1 MVAAGSNILGPIHS
15 DNSQTAV
22 HKIPLI
28 PMWKP
33 RGGRGPAHV
42 LWEDGLHDV
51 LPKLGMRRD
60 DLHAPPPERP
70 SGHTLCAESL
80 HWYERAMDQYH
91 REGTELFDAVR
102 PSLDLDG
109 PYAAQDI
116 RLIQKWKDEY
126 GRKDGRALVRWA
138 LSFVDQSSVSGQIA
152 LVKQMGQMAL
162 PGTASLYD
170 LSEHLMNLWECWLAL
185 ATSDRDA
192 PASFFRHL
200 MLTLPVH
207 PEGPLVK
214 MRSWLVDLIED
225 GVSPLLRD
233 IDGERGLL
241 ARLVKYADSHGLKD
255 VQPSTLTALNPG
267 GAPPG
272 GGDKTR
278 GDKDKRQCNECRA
291 FACKRQDGKCICKH
305 NSTFDLS
312 TIGSESKRQYVE
324 LMRAYNKKFPN
335 KSLANVTVKVVREAL
350 DKKPDEKT
358 GTGDSGKMAYLASV
372 SSVLGDEVSDVSELD
387 AWLKANDSDPSGMYA
402 MSDAGEGVLK
412 FEVVE
417 DDTLSMNV
425 ATGSS
430 LLAMASALPN
440 DLPMEGSGSS
450 SGTSSGVSG
459 QSTRTAAEVTATEI
473 ELAQLQQRLAA
484 QEAAFHEANARVLML
499 ESRVADAA
507 AAPGPAFASA
517 GAPPT
522 PSTARAATQQQ
533 QLPPWSI
540 NMTPRDAYSRII
552 AALSRRG
559 SSGGQVVIRQPRFTP
574 ATRPIAEE
582 ARDDD
587 AVERR
592 GGSGTTRLSST
603 EHIVRG
609 LLEAE
614 REKRVIK
621 GKVAKAFGHGIV
633 AKVLTEIAYRTW
645 GVSYVVVRMVVEYVS
660 DNVSTHSIV
669 TLGLLAMQMRPV
681 LEPLIKK
688 VMIKLTVAVYSL
700 SLTSVKSAVLKVRA
714 VLSVQVNSIVNML
727 LGLAIKRVTAQAAQ
741 ATSAP
746 APGALGSA
754 RATAQHGDTP
764 AVARVATHAPDASEP
779 DPTSSGDAGPGGGS
793 TLMAL
798 DCLGNT
804 VVLASMELRASDNLV
819 PALMDDGASNG
830 TSCCRTL
837 DGAIPGTCRMSDA
850 GEIGLGSDGATL
862 ESKGSYLYAL
872 RRVGVNAEETVLR
885 RCKHTP
891 KLPMAIVFSE
901 ATENRKHGY
910 GIHWDPGEPRVLKT
924 PSGLIIEMFMSKSD
938 LGWLKVQP
946 ITDAAEVRKLL
957 ALHAAGNAQLMVK
970 TTDPTAVRSVGMG
983 KLPALRGAALLRRQH
998 IVSGHA
1004 SLPIVVKNLRAAGAF
1019 SSGLVTVKD
1028 VELFAQQGC
1037 GTCETTKMRRRPFT
1051 IKIAPRDN
1059 AVPQP
1064 GKLLVFDLLELRTP
1078 AEHTGNKYVYIA
1090 VDKASKFAL
1099 AGGVADYSEVS
1110 ITGALNEIRA
1120 RTRPTHGE
1128 IEVFRM
1134 DSHATHKSKGV
1145 RDFMLGAQQRLQ
1157 LSPGY
1162 VHEGVGDAEVY
1173 FLHAVPSANA
1183 ALAAAPDLGENHFTQ
1198 ALRYVVEAR
1207 NYSVTAN
1214 SNPPK
1219 SPAMIY
1225 FGLDKFESSGLLVFG
1240 AAAQALVHGEA
1251 RATKFDLHAQP
1262 CVYVG
1267 PAINS
1272 DSRAH
1277 CAVWHKKEYKDVD
1290 LGCVNVQEDTVIELT
1305 RRGHPATQ
1313 PYNQV
1318 GGAKTVDIGM
1328 PTSIFDLTGMEYTD
1342 ANLPEIKPIVWVRGM
1357 RVPQE
1362 NRVLLLWHGEL
1373 RKGDM
1378 ASWVWELGAN
1388 KVVPIPIDVKI
1399 GGQEHNLLRGPI
1411 KKEVLE
1417 LFKDERTK
1425 GGFVQP
1431 ECGKFSA
1438 ARYKQP
1444 GPPVLF
1450 DLDNPDGIF
1459 DEDGELPIEATMALN
1474 DVRFLAE
1481 LFRATKDTDKVLI
1494 LEHPASQATGSPYA
1508 APGHER
1514 HSTVSDTSIMCAVR
1528 DELGLEMVYTE
1539 QGACGAKTR
1548 KPTTLLGTKNSVL
1561 ALRRV
1566 VGALYLAPGAVG
1578 DGATVGT
1585 DDNGDYVTQGQEV
1598 YTSQFAMRLAI
1609 ALLGAMPTVLDD
1621 ISTVRR
1627 HDALQVATDD
1637 IFPAGTIVELY
1648 WYGDQKWYR
1657 GVVLDSRVRKGMVHG
1672 LSIDRREI
1680 KVCYDA
1686 DNATLWHAIADYSVR
1701 RVTDSDNDAD
1711 LAVLAMLDDRIDV
1724 MRGVDDDGARD
1735 WLNMLDHKKRKMYCS
1750 NCGSRVTTICWEAHC
1765 MRGPCCQPNESC
1777 ARCHTPVP
1785 DERVDALR
1793 EHVGE
1798 VFVARQLLFDME
1810 TYEAVDPEVLF
1821 VVTDEAKAVAL
1832 DTSNAHKWHTPQSWR
1847 EYLLSPQKDLW
1858 RSAME
1863 LKMDDY
1869 HKVRSFEL
1877 VPKSSVDTKVH
1888 TIHRTLWVFK
1898 IKFKDGGLIFDKLN
1912 PRWCVVGTWM
1922 DRNKFKSYAEMM
1934 RATSFDIMLG
1944 LKTKLWDELLEM
1956 LIDFKDAFQAT
1967 GTVDADGKL
1976 KEGETEFYTE
1986 QPPGFVK
1993 KGPNGEEMVARG
2005 RCYMQGRIDATRGF
2019 DNCITNILIKSVHF
2033 EPMLWDSKVFLYNN
2047 TDLVGTTA
2055 SFHEIVKAAVAD
2067 TTVVRP
2073 QQPPRGVAL
2082 AAMHVDDMA
2091 ALMTGSKKIEDNRIL
2106 SFMRGEIADVYASK
2120 VSPWHGQ
2127 KALGRDISLNDEQ
2140 RTVTVTAQA
2149 AVDIVRQ
2156 KLFSKA
2162 NLNINPRHIV
2172 TEAVYDKH
2180 PGVVPEVNDPQRASY
2195 LEQQAM
2201 TRSVMGAGI
2210 WMQFT
2215 YPQITAGINAMCQ
2228 DMANPGD
2235 ARLGQL
2241 RHMFMYLGEKP
2252 PGKTFGGP
2260 HVTSVCGSD
2269 DDVIA
2274 PFTKGK
2280 KEGRYHF
2287 FSDASMN
2294 VTGGVGMFAGC
2305 CIQPIMLRQH
2315 LQAPDAHASEL
2326 VGAGTNIHQILPV
2339 NGLLQELGLRRGYP
2353 TTVYFDSIST
2363 VFVASSDAA
2372 PKKSVW
2378 LQRRAKVVTETV
2390 EHGEIKPVHIDE
2402 IDMVADSFTK
2412 YIKHDKW
2419 VRHMHYVLN
2428 LPGDPPDCHELDWVK
2443 VTKKAAKGKKA

>member
-1 MVAAGSNILGPIHS
+1 MVAAGSNILGPISLS
-15 DNSQTAV
+15 DNSQTAGQ
-22 HKIPLI
+22 KIPLI

-33 RGGRGPAHV
+33 RSGRGPAHV
-42 LWEDGLHDV
+42 LWLDGLHDV

-70 SGHTLCAESL
+70 AGHTLCAESL
-80 HWYERAMDQYH
+80 VWYERALDQYH

-138 LSFVDQSSVSGQIA
+138 LSFVDQSSVAGQIK
-152 LVKQMGQMAL
+152 LVKEMSQLAL

-200 MLTLPVH
+200 LLSLPVH

-214 MRSWLVDLIED
+214 MRSWLVDLVED

-255 VQPSTLTALNPG
+255 VQPPALTALNPG

-272 GGDKTR
+272 GGDNTK
-278 GDKDKRQCNECRA
+278 GDKEKRLCNECRA
-291 FACKRQDGKCICKH
+291 FACKRQNGKCICKS

-312 TIGSESKRQYVE
+312 TIGSDSKRQYVE
-324 LMRAYNKKFPN
+324 LMRAYNKKFPH

-372 SSVLGDEVSDVSELD
+372 SSVLGDEVSDVGELD

-402 MSDAGEGVLK
+402 MGTSDEGVLK

-440 DLPMEGSGSS
+440 DLPMEASGSS
-450 SGTSSGVSG
+450 SGTSSGVAG
-459 QSTRTAAEVTATEI
+459 QSTRTAPEVTGTEL
-473 ELAQLQQRLAA
+473 ELVQLQQRLAA
-484 QEAAFHEANARVLML
+484 QEAAYRDANARVLML
-499 ESRVADAA
+499 ESRAA
-507 AAPGPAFASA
+507 NAATTPGPAFASA

-522 PSTARAATQQQ
+522 PITAQVQQQ
-533 QLPPWSI
+533 QRQLQPWSI
-540 NMTPRDAYSRII
+540 NMTPREMYSRVM
-552 AALSRRG
+552 ATLASRRG
-559 SSGGQVVIRQPRFTP
+559 SSGGEVAIRQPRFTP

-592 GGSGTTRLSST
+592 GGSGTTRLTST
-603 EHIVRG
+603 EHIARG

-614 REKRVIK
+614 REKRAIK
-621 GKVAKAFGHGIV
+621 GKVAKAFGHGILG
-633 AKVLTEIAYRTW
+633 KVVTEIAYRTW
-645 GVSYVVVRMVVEYVS
+645 GVSYVVARIVVEYIS
-660 DNVSTHSIV
+660 DNVSGHSLV

-681 LEPLIKK
+681 LEPLIKRA
-688 VMIKLTVAVYSL
+688 MIKLTVAVYGISL
-700 SLTSVKSAVLKVRA
+700 ASAKSAVLKVRA
-714 VLSVQVNSIVNML
+714 VLSAHTNSIVNAL

-746 APGALGSA
+746 APDALGSA
-754 RATAQHGDTP
+754 RATAQHGETP
-764 AVARVATHAPDASEP
+764 AVARETAHAPSASAP
-779 DPTSSGDAGPGGGS
+779 DPTSSGDAGPDGGS

-804 VVLASMELRASDNLV
+804 VVLASMELRATDNLV

-862 ESKGSYLYAL
+862 ESKGSYLYAM

-891 KLPMAIVFSE
+891 NLPMAIVFSE

-910 GIHWDPGEPRVLKT
+910 GIHWDPGKPRVLKT
-924 PSGLIIEMFMSKSD
+924 PSGVVIEMFMSKSD

-946 ITDAAEVRKLL
+946 ITDAGEVRKLL
-957 ALHAAGNAQLMVK
+957 ALHAAGNGVESAQLMVK

-983 KLPALRGAALLRRQH
+983 KPLALKGVELLRRQH
-998 IVSGHA
+998 VVDGHA

-1028 VELFAQQGC
+1028 VELFARQGC
-1037 GTCETTKMRRRPFT
+1037 GTCETAKMRRRPFT
-1051 IKIAPRDN
+1051 IKVVPRDGT
-1059 AVPQP
+1059 APQP

-1078 AEHTGNKYVYIA
+1078 AEHTGCKFLYIA

-1099 AGGVADYSEVS
+1099 AGGVADYTEAS

-1120 RTRPTHGE
+1120 RTRPAHGE
-1128 IEVFRM
+1128 VEIFRM

-1145 RDFMLGAQQRLQ
+1145 RDYMLGAQMRLQ
-1157 LSPGY
+1157 LSPAY
-1162 VHEGVGDAEVY
+1162 VHEGVGDAEAY

-1183 ALAAAPDLGENHFTQ
+1183 ALAAAPDLGENHFSQ
-1198 ALRYVVEAR
+1198 AFKYVVEAR

-1219 SPAMIY
+1219 SPAMLY
-1225 FGLDKFESSGLLVFG
+1225 YGLDKFESAGLLVFG

-1251 RATKFDLHAQP
+1251 RATKFDLHAEP

-1267 PAINS
+1267 PPINS

-1277 CAVWHKKEYKDVD
+1277 CAVWHKREYKDVD
-1290 LGCVNVQEDTVIELT
+1290 LGCINVHEETVLELT

-1328 PTSIFDLTGMEYTD
+1328 PTSIFDLSGMEYTE

-1357 RVPQE
+1357 TVPQDR
-1362 NRVLLLWHGEL
+1362 RVLLLWHGEV

-1378 ASWVWELGAN
+1378 ASWLWELGAN
-1388 KVVPIPIDVKI
+1388 KVVPYPIDVKV
-1399 GGQEHNLLRGPI
+1399 GGQEHNLQRGPI

-1417 LFKDERTK
+1417 LFNDEYTV
-1425 GGFVQP
+1425 GGFAQP
-1431 ECGKFSA
+1431 TCGKFSA

-1450 DLDNPDGIF
+1450 DLDSPDG
-1459 DEDGELPIEATMALN
+1459 MA
-1474 DVRFLAE
+1474 V
-1481 LFRATKDTDKVLI
+1481 
-1494 LEHPASQATGSPYA
+1494 
-1508 APGHER
+1508 
-1514 HSTVSDTSIMCAVR
+1514 
-1528 DELGLEMVYTE
+1528 
-1539 QGACGAKTR
+1539 
-1548 KPTTLLGTKNSVL
+1548 
-1561 ALRRV
+1561 
-1566 VGALYLAPGAVG
+1566 
-1578 DGATVGT
+1578 
-1585 DDNGDYVTQGQEV
+1585 
-1598 YTSQFAMRLAI
+1598 
-1609 ALLGAMPTVLDD
+1609 
-1621 ISTVRR
+1621 
-1627 HDALQVATDD
+1627 
-1637 IFPAGTIVELY
+1637 
-1648 WYGDQKWYR
+1648 
-1657 GVVLDSRVRKGMVHG
+1657 
-1672 LSIDRREI
+1672 
-1680 KVCYDA
+1680 
-1686 DNATLWHAIADYSVR
+1686 
-1701 RVTDSDNDAD
+1701 
-1711 LAVLAMLDDRIDV
+1711 
-1724 MRGVDDDGARD
+1724 
-1735 WLNMLDHKKRKMYCS
+1735 
-1750 NCGSRVTTICWEAHC
+1750 
-1765 MRGPCCQPNESC
+1765 
-1777 ARCHTPVP
+1777 
-1785 DERVDALR
+1785 
-1793 EHVGE
+1793 
-1798 VFVARQLLFDME
+1798 
-1810 TYEAVDPEVLF
+1810 
-1821 VVTDEAKAVAL
+1821 
-1832 DTSNAHKWHTPQSWR
+1832 
-1847 EYLLSPQKDLW
+1847 
-1858 RSAME
+1858 
-1863 LKMDDY
+1863 
-1869 HKVRSFEL
+1869 
-1877 VPKSSVDTKVH
+1877 
-1888 TIHRTLWVFK
+1888 
-1898 IKFKDGGLIFDKLN
+1898 
-1912 PRWCVVGTWM
+1912 
-1922 DRNKFKSYAEMM
+1922 
-1934 RATSFDIMLG
+1934 
-1944 LKTKLWDELLEM
+1944 
-1956 LIDFKDAFQAT
+1956 
-1967 GTVDADGKL
+1967 
-1976 KEGETEFYTE
+1976 
-1986 QPPGFVK
+1986 
-1993 KGPNGEEMVARG
+1993 
-2005 RCYMQGRIDATRGF
+2005 
-2019 DNCITNILIKSVHF
+2019 
-2033 EPMLWDSKVFLYNN
+2033 
-2047 TDLVGTTA
+2047 
-2055 SFHEIVKAAVAD
+2055 
-2067 TTVVRP
+2067 
-2073 QQPPRGVAL
+2073 
-2082 AAMHVDDMA
+2082 
-2091 ALMTGSKKIEDNRIL
+2091 LMTGQKKLEDNRIL
-2106 SFMRGEIADVYASK
+2106 CFMRGEIANVYASK
-2120 VSPWHGQ
+2120 IAPWHGQ
-2127 KALGRDISLNDEQ
+2127 KVLGKDMALDQEA
-2140 RTVTVTAQA
+2140 RTITITAQA
-2149 AVDIVRQ
+2149 AIDVVRQ
-2156 KLFSKA
+2156 KLFTKE
-2162 NLNINPRHIV
+2162 NFKINPRHIV
-2172 TEAVYDKH
+2172 TEDVYNKH

-2195 LEQQAM
+2195 LERQAL
-2201 TRSVMGAGI
+2201 TRSVLGMGI
-2210 WMQFT
+2210 WLSDP
-2215 YPQITAGINAMCQ
+2215 YPQLTAGINAMCQ

-2235 ARLGQL
+2235 ERLGQL

-2252 PGKTFGGP
+2252 PGKTFGGA
-2260 HVTSVCGSD
+2260 HVSSVCGGD
-2269 DDVIA
+2269 ADVIA
-2274 PFTKGK
+2274 PFTEGK

-2339 NGLLQELGLRRGYP
+2339 NGLLQELGLRRGKP
-2353 TTVYFDSIST
+2353 TVVYFDSIST

-2390 EHGEIKPVHIDE
+2390 EHGEIEPVHIDE
-2402 IDMVADSFTK
+2402 ADMVADSFTK

-2428 LPGDPPDCHELDWVK
+2428 LPGDPPDCHKEDWVK